1 MLSWPPEKS
10 FSSDI
15 AWSDGRERK
24 DEFKEKLNSLGDF
37 KVSNSLGDF
46 KPPMEEGM
54 KDSGN
59 KEVKWLKL
67 IRKENLTSQDC
78 LDWERLWEE
87 V

>member
-10 FSSDI
+10 FRSDI

-24 DEFKEKLNSLGDF
+24 DEFKEQGLEDSLG
-37 KVSNSLGDF
+37 GF

-54 KDSGN
+54 KDSGK

-78 LDWERLWEE
+78 LNWERLWEE